1 MTLDTEP
8 SALRRAILAQ
18 LRHIEVQLE
27 EVDVNRRMRVKVL
40 KAEAEALKERLAG
53 LGEGW
58 DDVEG

>member
-40 KAEAEALKERLAG
+40 KAEAEALRERLAG
-53 LGEGW
+53 LGKE
-58 DDVEG
+58 DEA